1 MEFQNE
7 THQGIK
13 CNICNIEPIKGLR
26 YKCSEC
32 FDFNLCT
39 LCKNKA
45 THGHQI
51 THSMITH
58 GKTVSNE
65 IDFSKVKLENRL
77 GDGAF
82 GDVFKAVYENKTVAC
97 KIIST
102 QKIKLRNITLDSS
115 HFDEMLKSYKR
126 ELNAYNEIKG
136 DNILRM
142 IGQCSIQN
150 NNTFKFVLLT
160 ELMGKGSLEKLIYN
174 EPELTNRK
182 RFTIAAGIASG
193 MAYIHKLGFIHRDI
207 RPANI
212 LVSSNYVPKIGD
224 MGIARVFEESG
235 NNKATLIGCAQ
246 YMPLEFYTGKYD
258 KKLDVYTFG
267 LTLNELFKGKHSAF
281 NKRIEIV
288 KPCETI
294 YYKLV
299 SNFIDNE
306 PDNRP
311 NSKSIDEMIS
321 FINSYITSE
330 IEKDREHI
338 KIY

>member
-1 MEFQNE
+1 MDILLNIFKELLTNISDKSAGLKHNRKCSYCKIQIIGYLYWCLECYEYSLCNECFIKKNCNESHENGHKVLRIDEPSSQIFGKDFKSFEINIDMFEKEFQNE

-26 YKCSEC
+26 FKCSEC

-65 IDFSKVKLENRL
+65 IDFSKVKLQNRL

-97 KIIST
+97 KIINT

-115 HFDEMLKSYKR
+115 HYDEMLKSYKR

-142 IGQCSIQN
+142 IGQCSIRDK
-150 NNTFKFVLLT
+150 NTFKFVLLT
-160 ELMGKGSLEKLIYN
+160 ELMGKGSLDKLICN

-182 RFTIAAGIASG
+182 RFNGG
-193 MAYIHKLGFIHRDI
+193 RHCLGYGLYSQI
-207 RPANI
+207 R
-212 LVSSNYVPKIGD
+212 LYS
-224 MGIARVFEESG
+224 
-235 NNKATLIGCAQ
+235 
-246 YMPLEFYTGKYD
+246 
-258 KKLDVYTFG
+258 
-267 LTLNELFKGKHSAF
+267 
-281 NKRIEIV
+281 
-288 KPCETI
+288 
-294 YYKLV
+294 
-299 SNFIDNE
+299 
-306 PDNRP
+306 
-311 NSKSIDEMIS
+311 
-321 FINSYITSE
+321 
-330 IEKDREHI
+330 
-338 KIY
+338 